1 MQILYAQLCIFRF
14 FHGTFKLL
22 DDCFDLR
29 GTDRWADVF
38 ATVFF
43 SIKSAFSR
51 KVKHSFPENP
61 LFEICK
67 LLFRGYCAL
76 SVREAQF
83 RQIKRTLFLSLSS
96 GPSP

>member
-43 SIKSAFSR
+43 QSKARFPRKSNTRFQKTPFLKFANCCF
-51 KVKHSFPENP
+51 VV
-61 LFEICK
+61 I
-67 LLFRGYCAL
+67 
-76 SVREAQF
+76 VR
-83 RQIKRTLFLSLSS
+83 
-96 GPSP
+96 